1 MKKKSQALYPHPFSL
16 AYWRD
21 AAAECK
27 SMRSLSHAAFLCAL
41 AIVIEKFNIPL
52 SPSLQISLSF
62 FAVALC
68 SMLTGP
74 VLAVAC
80 GVLVDL
86 VGAIGSP
93 YPFFFGYTLTAILT
107 AMVYALFLYR
117 GKVSYLRVLMA
128 EVIIN
133 LGINAFLGT
142 FWRVCLYQGS
152 FAVYFALAF
161 VKNLV
166 LLAPEA
172 FLLCSFLQVLA
183 GPMKQLAVLPKGM
196 EVKHSRHSL
205 VFSCV
210 AAVAGA
216 VLVAFLAA
224 YYPQLKEFL
233 TQTFS

>member
-1 MKKKSQALYPHPFSL
+1 MKKKSQAIYPHPFSL

-27 SMRSLSHAAFLCAL
+27 NLRSLTYAAFLCAL
-41 AIVIEKFNIPL
+41 VIVIEKFNIPL
-52 SPSLQISLSF
+52 STSLQVSLSF

-74 VLAVAC
+74 VLAVVC
-80 GVLVDL
+80 GLLVDL

-107 AMVYALFLYR
+107 AVIYALFLYR
-117 GKVSYLRVLMA
+117 GKISYTRVLLA

-133 LGINAFLGT
+133 FFINAFMGT
-142 FWRVCLYQGS
+142 FWRVFLYQGS
-152 FAVYFALAF
+152 FAVYFAMAF

-172 FLLCSFLQVLA
+172 FLLCSFLQIFAAPL
-183 GPMKQLAVLPKGM
+183 KQLGVLPRDTQVCHTK
-196 EVKHSRHSL
+196 HSL

-216 VLVAFLAA
+216 VLVAFLAV
-224 YYPQLKEFL
+224 YYAQVKEFL
-233 TQTFS
+233 TQALS